1 MSFIQIQR
9 DQEHITLTSIND
21 WTIYHVRS
29 IEQELK
35 QIIKSLEPDR
45 PILWEVGKV
54 KSFDSA
60 GVILFRQ
67 YFLALK
73 VNHSIEIIGHSDKQK
88 RMYDLLEKH
97 SDHSKIK
104 IKKPNILYRIG
115 KNAVEYIEGSKEFI
129 DFLGQTTLA
138 FLNSLRHPSNIRLK
152 EMSYYIHISGINA
165 LPIIALTAFLVGLVI
180 AYQSAVQL
188 SKFGADIFIADMIG
202 ISITRELAPM
212 ISAIV
217 IAGRSGSSYTAQ
229 IGAMKI
235 TEEISAMKTM
245 GFDPY
250 YFLVLPRV
258 FALMIA
264 MPLLIFFADII
275 GIVGGMVVA
284 NLELGISYEQ
294 FITRLQIALSPTHYL
309 IGILKAPFF
318 AMIIAI
324 ISTFRGFQV
333 SSNTESIGHY
343 TTKSVVN
350 AIFFVIMCDALFS
363 IFFTGLGI

>member
-1 MSFIQIQR
+1 MTYLSLTQSPDQI
-9 DQEHITLTSIND
+9 EITSINH
-21 WTIYHVRS
+21 WNIYNLKAIEKELQTFFKTLQHKS
-29 IEQELK
+29 IV
-35 QIIKSLEPDR
+35 
-45 PILWEVGKV
+45 WNVGLV
-54 KSFDSA
+54 ESFDSA
-60 GVILFRQ
+60 GVILFRKYYLLLIQ
-67 YFLALK
+67 THNVK
-73 VNHSIEIIGHSDKQK
+73 IIGYSDKQK

-97 SDHSKIK
+97 SDSATIS
-104 IKKPNILYRIG
+104 IKKPNIIYRMG
-115 KNAVEYIEGSKEFI
+115 KESVEYIQGSREFLE
-129 DFLGQTTLA
+129 FLGHTSMA
-138 FLNSLRHPSNIRLK
+138 FISSLRHPKNIRLK
-152 EMSYYIHISGINA
+152 EMSYYVHISGINA

-250 YFLVLPRV
+250 YFLVLPRI

-264 MPLLIFFADII
+264 MPLLIFFADVV
-275 GIVGGMVVA
+275 GIFGGMVVA
-284 NLELGISYEQ
+284 NIELGISYEQ
-294 FITRLQIALSPTHYL
+294 FITRLQSALSPTHFL

-318 AMIIAI
+318 AVIIAT

-350 AIFFVIMCDALFS
+350 AIFFVIVCDALFS
-363 IFFTGLGI
+363 IFFTGIGI

>member
-1 MSFIQIQR
+1 MEFL
-9 DQEHITLTSIND
+9 TLTHHRDTVEIHSINH
-21 WTIYHVRS
+21 WSIYHLRQ
-29 IEQELK
+29 IEKELK
-35 QIIKSLEPDR
+35 EVVKTLVSTK
-45 PILWEVGKV
+45 PITWQVGSV
-54 KSFDSA
+54 ESFDSA
-60 GVILFRQ
+60 GVILFRK
-67 YFLALK
+67 YYLALIK
-73 VNHSIEIIGHSDKQK
+73 THNIEVLGYSEKQK
-88 RMYDLLEKH
+88 RMYDLLEQH
-97 SDHSKIK
+97 SESSTIE
-104 IKKPNILYRIG
+104 IKKPSIFYRVG
-115 KNAVEYIEGSKEFI
+115 KEAVEYIKGSREFLE
-129 DFLGQTTLA
+129 FLGHTTMA
-138 FLNSLRHPSNIRLK
+138 FFNSLSSPKHIRLK

-250 YFLVLPRV
+250 YFLVLPRI

-264 MPLLIFFADII
+264 MPLLIFFADIV
-275 GIVGGMVVA
+275 GIFGGMVVA
-284 NLELGISYEQ
+284 NIELGISYEQ
-294 FITRLQIALSPTHYL
+294 FITRLQTALSPTHYL

-318 AMIIAI
+318 AVIIAV

-333 SSNTESIGHY
+333 SSNTESIGYY

-350 AIFFVIMCDALFS
+350 SIFFVIMCDALFS

>member
-1 MSFIQIQR
+1 MTYLSITQSPEQI
-9 DQEHITLTSIND
+9 HIASINH
-21 WTIYHVRS
+21 WNIYHLKG
-29 IEQELK
+29 IKKELQELVK
-35 QIIKSLEPDR
+35 TLPSL
-45 PILWEVGKV
+45 PIVWDVGSV
-54 KSFDSA
+54 ESFDSA
-60 GVILFRQ
+60 GVILFRK
-67 YFLALK
+67 YFLSLEES
-73 VNHSIEIIGHSDKQK
+73 HDIEIINYSDKQK

-97 SDHSKIK
+97 SEESTIV
-104 IKKPNILYRIG
+104 IKKPNIFYRVG
-115 KNAVEYIEGSKEFI
+115 KESMEYVKDGREFLE
-129 DFLGQTTLA
+129 FLGHTSMA
-138 FLNSLRHPSNIRLK
+138 FISSLRHPKHMRLK

-188 SKFGADIFIADMIG
+188 AKFGADIFIADMIG

-212 ISAIV
+212 ITAIV

-250 YFLVLPRV
+250 YFLVLPRI

-275 GIVGGMVVA
+275 GIFGGMVVA
-284 NLELGISYEQ
+284 NIELGISYEQ
-294 FITRLQIALSPTHYL
+294 FINRLQAALSPTHYL

-318 AMIIAI
+318 ALIIAI
-324 ISTFRGFQV
+324 ISTYRGFQV
-333 SSNTESIGHY
+333 SSNTESIGYY

-350 AIFFVIMCDALFS
+350 SIFFVIMCDALFS
-363 IFFTGLGI
+363 IFFTGIGI

>member
-1 MSFIQIQR
+1 MNYLEITST
-9 DQEHITLTSIND
+9 QEHTILTSKGD
-21 WTIYHVRS
+21 WNIYHLKAIKKELEECLRALKNES
-29 IEQELK
+29 IVWDVG
-35 QIIKSLEPDR
+35 QID
-45 PILWEVGKV
+45 G
-54 KSFDSA
+54 FDSA

-67 YFLALK
+67 YYLRIKERHPVKL
-73 VNHSIEIIGHSDKQK
+73 IGYSDKQK
-88 RMYDLLEKH
+88 RMYELLEQH
-97 SDHSKIK
+97 SDASSIEIK
-104 IKKPNILYRIG
+104 QPNILYRTG
-115 KNAVEYIEGSKEFI
+115 RGFVEYLQGSREFF
-129 DFLGQTTLA
+129 DFLGHTMMA
-138 FLNSLRHPSNIRLK
+138 FFNSIAHPKNIRLK

-250 YFLVLPRV
+250 YFLVLPRL

-275 GIVGGMVVA
+275 GIFGGMVVA

-294 FITRLQIALSPTHYL
+294 FITRLQSALSPTHYL

-318 AMIIAI
+318 AIIIAT

-333 SSNTESIGHY
+333 SSNTQSIGFY

-350 AIFFVIMCDALFS
+350 SIFFVIMCDALFS
-363 IFFTGLGI
+363 IFFTGVGI

>member
-1 MSFIQIQR
+1 MTYLN
-9 DQEHITLTSIND
+9 ITHNDNQTVIDSINH
-21 WTIYHVRS
+21 WNIYHLKA
-29 IEQELK
+29 IEKELK
-35 QIIKSLEPDR
+35 TLLKNLDNKPIIWNMSAIE
-45 PILWEVGKV
+45 
-54 KSFDSA
+54 SFDSA
-60 GVILFRQ
+60 GVILFRN
-67 YFLALK
+67 YYLALK
-73 VNHSIEIIGHSDKQK
+73 QSHSIEVRGYSDKQK
-88 RMYDLLEKH
+88 RMYDLLELH
-97 SDHSKIK
+97 SEESTIK
-104 IKKPNILYRIG
+104 IKQPNIFYRIG
-115 KNAVEYIEGSKEFI
+115 KEVADSIDESKRFLE
-129 DFLGQTTLA
+129 FLGQTTLA
-138 FLNSLRHPSNIRLK
+138 FLTSLRSPEHIRFK

-212 ISAIV
+212 ITAIV

-250 YFLVLPRV
+250 YFLVLPRI

-275 GIVGGMVVA
+275 GIFGGMVVA

-294 FITRLQIALSPTHYL
+294 FIHRLQVALSPTHYL

-318 AMIIAI
+318 ALIIAV

-350 AIFFVIMCDALFS
+350 SIFFVIMCDALFS